1 MWGCRVHWFKLP
13 KTIRDK
19 IWKTFRPGQ
28 EKDWTPSA
36 AYVEAAKEAQ
46 DWIAAHTCP
55 MPIKRIPSKSI
66 VNFVRTGKELEI
78 GRITLRKLKDGSI
91 WMENAAGEGMQ
102 VAVEKLELPLWR
114 FFDENF

>member
-1 MWGCRVHWFKLP
+1 
-13 KTIRDK
+13 
-19 IWKTFRPGQ
+19 
-28 EKDWTPSA
+28 
-36 AYVEAAKEAQ
+36 
-46 DWIAAHTCP
+46 